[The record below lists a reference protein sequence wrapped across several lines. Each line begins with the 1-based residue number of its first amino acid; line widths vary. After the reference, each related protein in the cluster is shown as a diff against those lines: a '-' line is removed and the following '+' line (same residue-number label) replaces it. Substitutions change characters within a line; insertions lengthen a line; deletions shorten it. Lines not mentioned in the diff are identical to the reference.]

1 MAAYIIATVNITDPV
16 KFSAY
21 SKAIAGLSE
30 KHGGEYIVR
39 GKITQVLEG
48 NIDPDERV
56 VVSRFPSEKAALAYA
71 GIRSR
76 RGFEDRS
83 RDSGHAPV
91 NRPDLNLPDGCYPT
105 GGHRLLVALDS

>member
-71 GIRSR
+71 KSPEYAVGAALRI
-76 RGFEDRS
+76 GAGTVDM
-83 RDSGHAPV
+83 
-91 NRPDLNLPDGCYPT
+91 
-105 GGHRLLVALDS
+105 RLLIDPT